1 MKMTPYMIKAQ
12 SNMIPGKITAE
23 GFLGDEKLNL
33 NEIITRDEGEM
44 IRLGMKFQSVAD
56 LLREFMLKGEHA
68 LGEPMTIENKWI
80 VQTIEARGTLPCPF
94 EDGTFQKVAVQL
106 KLISSGE
113 IIAYTDLS
121 LHLLEKHHFLQGKG
135 SPFRIEPMKLKRVLC
150 Q

>member
-12 SNMIPGKITAE
+12 SNMLPGKIAAE

-44 IRLGMKFQSVAD
+44 IRLGMKFQTVAD
-56 LLREFMLKGEHA
+56 LLRGFMLKGGHA
-68 LGEPMTIENKWI
+68 LGEPVTIENKWI
-80 VQTIEARGTLPCPF
+80 VQTIEARGNLPCPF
-94 EDGTFQKVAVQL
+94 EDGIFEKVTVQL
-106 KLISSGE
+106 KLISSE
-113 IIAYTDLS
+113 ETIAYTDLS

-135 SPFRIEPMKLKRVLC
+135 SPFRIEPMKLKRILC

>member
-12 SNMIPGKITAE
+12 SNMLPGKITAE

-44 IRLGMKFQSVAD
+44 IRLGMKFQTVAD
-56 LLREFMLKGEHA
+56 LLRALMHKGEHA
-68 LGEPMTIENKWI
+68 LGEPVTIEDKWI
-80 VQTIEARGTLPCPF
+80 VQTIEARGNLPCPF
-94 EDGTFQKVAVQL
+94 EDGIFEKVTVQL
-106 KLISSGE
+106 KLISSE
-113 IIAYTDLS
+113 ETIIYTDLS

-135 SPFRIEPMKLKRVLC
+135 SPFRIEPMKIKRILC

>member
-1 MKMTPYMIKAQ
+1 MKMTPYMAKAQ
-12 SNMIPGKITAE
+12 SNMFPGKITAE

-44 IRLGMKFQSVAD
+44 IRLGMKFETVAD

-68 LGEPMTIENKWI
+68 LGEPVTIDNKWI
-80 VQTIEARGTLPCPF
+80 VQTIETRGKLPCPF
-94 EDGTFQKVAVQL
+94 EDGTFQKVSVRL
-106 KLISSGE
+106 ETISSGDTLV
-113 IIAYTDLS
+113 YTELS

-135 SPFRIEPMKLKRVLC
+135 SPFRIEPMKLKKVLC